1 MAERALP
8 GRADPRQSPAAE
20 SPAAESP
27 AAESAARGG
36 RPGGGIVERI
46 PLGVVLERRKSRHP
60 WLDYAWKPVA
70 VVPGAPARD
79 PRGEWS
85 VAAQGEDWVH
95 FFAGTLPL
103 ELFRKETEGYRV
115 NLSQDPPRVFVV
127 LRDLEDPAVEH
138 PLVPFVVTASPFE
151 SQGYLESGSDL
162 VEPVAMPPE
171 LVAFV
176 QDFVDRHHV
185 DQPFYKRQ
193 RRPHDPRKEGFA
205 GSGEA
210 TPAGRRRPGPDRG
223 ETS

>member
-1 MAERALP
+1 MADRPLE
-8 GRADPRQSPAAE
+8 
-20 SPAAESP
+20 
-27 AAESAARGG
+27 G
-36 RPGGGIVERI
+36 RPAPGADARPRAGGAPSGGQSRGQSGGPIVERL
-46 PLGVVLERRKSRHP
+46 PLGIVLERRKSRHP

-70 VVPGAPARD
+70 VVPGAPPRD
-79 PRGEWS
+79 PRGDWS

-103 ELFRKETEGYRV
+103 ELYRKETEGYRV

-127 LRDLEDPAVEH
+127 LRDLEDPAVAH

-185 DQPFYKRQ
+185 DQPFYKRE

-205 GSGEA
+205 GSGA
-210 TPAGRRRPGPDRG
+210 SPLAGPRRSGPDRDG
-223 ETS
+223 TS